1 MQHFIAMHFSAT
13 VSKFA
18 FVCVIRVHGNM
29 LFAGGESWSPCDE
42 IFLQCGLIYHA
53 DIMLFI

>member
-1 MQHFIAMHFSAT
+1 MHFSAT